1 MKDRVPS
8 DGRPWGTA
16 IDWNRRS
23 IQDKYLGAHMI
34 HARVFFR
41 EHPGQS

>member
-1 MKDRVPS
+1 VPS
-8 DGRPWGTA
+8 DRCPWGTT

-34 HARVFFR
+34 HIRMLFC
-41 EHPGQS
+41 EYPGQS